1 MTRLPH
7 KLLCEMAL
15 DNNGE
20 RTEGSPRHAR
30 KPGQKSTRHKEGEGN
45 YEANLDFSSGDYWEA
60 LGGHRTQAALW
71 PHTGPKVISKPT
83 SSLTSVFSSQ
93 ATQKEE

>member
-1 MTRLPH
+1 MTRLPR

-20 RTEGSPRHAR
+20 RMEGSPRPESQDESPQGTKRESAD
-30 KPGQKSTRHKEGEGN
+30 GN
-45 YEANLDFSSGDYWEA
+45 CEANLDSSSGDYWVA

-71 PHTGPKVISKPT
+71 PHTGPEVISKPT

-93 ATQKEE
+93 AT

>member
-1 MTRLPH
+1 MP
-7 KLLCEMAL
+7 
-15 DNNGE
+15 
-20 RTEGSPRHAR
+20 GS
-30 KPGQKSTRHKEGEGN
+30 QDKSPQAQRGRVLTAIMRQTWTFPQATTG
-45 YEANLDFSSGDYWEA
+45 LA

-93 ATQKEE
+93 AT